1 MTSLLARVSQGLF
14 ACYSIIALSTL
25 FPAQFQDFNWQSR
38 LISNLANNAAIPL
51 VGLALLIL
59 PQGPKDPLNQQ
70 AQKLNAMLL
79 RFRWAAVAAALG
91 FLLLALLQLRVSYAF
106 LQQSD
111 AMHLGQNQRLQQQFL
126 SLRSAIAASED
137 RQQLARAAS
146 LLFPPEKRSSLS
158 ALPILRQR
166 TLLLKQL
173 TNNDQRAR
181 RDLDRQRG
189 QRQAALVVDGLR
201 NILLC
206 LVFSWSFSA
215 FRPRINLRAWLNA
228 PDD

>member
-1 MTSLLARVSQGLF
+1 
-14 ACYSIIALSTL
+14 
-25 FPAQFQDFNWQSR
+25 
-38 LISNLANNAAIPL
+38 
-51 VGLALLIL
+51 
-59 PQGPKDPLNQQ
+59 
-70 AQKLNAMLL
+70 MLL